1 MSPVASAVSVI
12 HQMEDLVS
20 SEILSSR
27 LSSQIFCWLVNKNNN
42 EPVDYPTPFDGD
54 ITEYEGMSDEQI
66 KELVK
71 EEQKENVEQ
80 IVTLR
85 KAKESCVAF
94 EQLPDGF
101 ESQ

>member
-1 MSPVASAVSVI
+1 
-12 HQMEDLVS
+12 MEDLVS

-27 LSSQIFCWLVNKNNN
+27 LSSQIFCWLVKKNNDN

-54 ITEYEGMSDEQI
+54 ITEYEDMSDEQI
-66 KELVK
+66 REMVK
-71 EEQKENVEQ
+71 EAQKEDTEQ
-80 IVTLR
+80 IFTLR
-85 KAKESCVAF
+85 KAKESSVAF